1 MQTIGFI
8 GAGNMAEALI
18 KGILAAKVTKPDG
31 ILISD
36 IRHERLAEL
45 SGRYGVGLA
54 ANNADLVKRSAIV
67 MLCIKPQTM
76 SEVLQPLKGVFTGE
90 KLTISIA
97 AGVRT
102 ERIAELI
109 GSEVPIIRTMP
120 NTPALVSEGVSVLY
134 AMPGAKAHIDTAM
147 KLFAAVGFA
156 TCVEEESMLDS
167 VTAISGSGPAYYF
180 LLMEE
185 MVKAAVSIGLSPRM
199 ARDLV
204 LQTAKGA
211 AILACQADK
220 AGETA
225 AELRKK
231 VTSPKGTTEAAMNV
245 MINEGCGQIIMHA
258 VKAAHKR
265 SIELSA

>member
-8 GAGNMAEALI
+8 GSGNMAEALI
-18 KGILAAKVTKPDG
+18 KGILAASVAKPET

-45 SGRYGVGLA
+45 SGRYGVGIA
-54 ANNADLVKRSAIV
+54 SGNADLVKRSGIV
-67 MLCIKPQTM
+67 MLAIKPQVM
-76 SEVLQPLKGVFTGE
+76 ADVLAPLKTEFTQD
-90 KLTISIA
+90 KLAISIA
-97 AGVRT
+97 AGIRT
-102 ERIAELI
+102 ARLAALI
-109 GSEVPIIRTMP
+109 GDVPIIRVMP
-120 NTPALVSEGVSVLY
+120 NTPALVGEGVSVLY
-134 AMPGAKAHIDTAM
+134 ATAAAKKHIDTAM
-147 KLFAAVGFA
+147 RLFSAVGLA
-156 TCVEEESMLDS
+156 MSVDDESLLDA
-167 VTAISGSGPAYYF
+167 VTAVSGSGPAYYF

-185 MVKAAVSIGLSPRM
+185 MVKAAVAIGLTPRM

-211 AILACQADK
+211 AILACEADK

-245 MINEGCGQIIMHA
+245 MINDGCGQIITKA
-258 VKAAHKR
+258 VQAAHKR